1 MSRMIVLQVN
11 QLTKSF
17 LADEILS
24 GVKLE
29 VQHRDRVALVGR
41 NGAGKSTLLKIIAG
55 QMSYDSGDIIIPKD
69 IQIGYLE
76 QHAGLNSTLTI
87 WNEMMTIFESL
98 LAQEQLLR
106 SLEQQM
112 ADPTV
117 YDNPTMYAKVMSE
130 YDQLQHTFKDA
141 GGYQYESDIRSVLHG
156 MQFYSEDYDK
166 PISSLSGGQRTRLA
180 LAKLLLSKP
189 DLLILDEPTN
199 HLDIETLSWLES
211 YLKGYEGAILI
222 VSHDRYFLDQVV
234 SIVYEVSRHRV
245 TKYPGNYSAY
255 LDEKAKNYERDVKL
269 YERQQ
274 DEKAKLEDFIQK
286 NIARASTT
294 KMAQSRRKMLERT
307 EWMESPDGD
316 EKSASFGFTIE
327 RQSGNDVL
335 SADELTIGYNDRT
348 ISSGINLRTFRED
361 RIALVGPNGVGK
373 STLLKTIVKDLSPLA
388 GSIRYGTNV
397 QIGYYDQEQAKLSSN
412 KSVLKELWD
421 EWPLMNEK
429 DIRTVLGRF
438 LFSGED
444 VDKAVSSL
452 SGGEKARLALA
463 KLMMQKANFLILDE
477 PTNHLDLDSKEVL
490 ENALI
495 DYPGTLLFVSHDRYF
510 INRIATKVV
519 ELSGTGSFEYL
530 GDYDY
535 YVEKKQELLELAQ
548 MKVASQPQVQQDLP
562 DKTSTSKIDKEVKKR
577 ERQIRRTIEDLES
590 KMQETSA
597 IVARLEE
604 ALCDSAIFTDHE
616 KISMLQA
623 ELATAKEQHELLE
636 LEWLELNEE
645 LENISM

>member
-1 MSRMIVLQVN
+1 MIVLQVN

-117 YDNPTMYAKVMSE
+117 YENPTMYAKVMSE

-335 SADELTIGYNDRT
+335 SVDELTIGYNDRT

-373 STLLKTIVKDLSPLA
+373 STLLKTIVKDLSPLG
-388 GSIRYGTNV
+388 GSLRYGTNV

-548 MKVASQPQVQQDLP
+548 MKAASQPQVQQDLP
-562 DKTSTSKIDKEVKKR
+562 DKTSTSKIDKEAKKR

>member
-1 MSRMIVLQVN
+1 MIVLQVN

-55 QMSYDSGDIIIPKD
+55 QMSYDSGDIIIPKG

-117 YDNPTMYAKVMSE
+117 YENPTMYAKVMSE

-286 NIARASTT
+286 ILHVLLQQKWHKVDVKCLNV
-294 KMAQSRRKMLERT
+294 
-307 EWMESPDGD
+307 
-316 EKSASFGFTIE
+316 
-327 RQSGNDVL
+327 QSGWN
-335 SADELTIGYNDRT
+335 
-348 ISSGINLRTFRED
+348 
-361 RIALVGPNGVGK
+361 P
-373 STLLKTIVKDLSPLA
+373 P
-388 GSIRYGTNV
+388 
-397 QIGYYDQEQAKLSSN
+397 
-412 KSVLKELWD
+412 
-421 EWPLMNEK
+421 
-429 DIRTVLGRF
+429 RTVMRNPL
-438 LFSGED
+438 
-444 VDKAVSSL
+444 VSVS
-452 SGGEKARLALA
+452 RLNV
-463 KLMMQKANFLILDE
+463 KVEMMFYLL
-477 PTNHLDLDSKEVL
+477 TN
-490 ENALI
+490 
-495 DYPGTLLFVSHDRYF
+495 
-510 INRIATKVV
+510 
-519 ELSGTGSFEYL
+519 
-530 GDYDY
+530 
-535 YVEKKQELLELAQ
+535 
-548 MKVASQPQVQQDLP
+548 
-562 DKTSTSKIDKEVKKR
+562 
-577 ERQIRRTIEDLES
+577 
-590 KMQETSA
+590 
-597 IVARLEE
+597 
-604 ALCDSAIFTDHE
+604 
-616 KISMLQA
+616 
-623 ELATAKEQHELLE
+623 
-636 LEWLELNEE
+636 
-645 LENISM
+645 

>member
-1 MSRMIVLQVN
+1 MIVLQVN

-29 VQHRDRVALVGR
+29 VQHLDRVALVGR

-117 YDNPTMYAKVMSE
+117 YENPTMYAKVMSE

-335 SADELTIGYNDRT
+335 SVDELTIGYNDRT
-348 ISSGINLRTFRED
+348 ISRGINLRTFRED

-548 MKVASQPQVQQDLP
+548 MKAASQPQVQQDLP
-562 DKTSTSKIDKEVKKR
+562 DKTTTSKIDKEAKKR